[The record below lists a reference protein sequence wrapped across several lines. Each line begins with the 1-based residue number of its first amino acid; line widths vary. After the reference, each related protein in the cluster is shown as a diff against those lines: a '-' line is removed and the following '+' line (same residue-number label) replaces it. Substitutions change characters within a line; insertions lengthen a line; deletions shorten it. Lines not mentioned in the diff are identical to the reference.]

1 MDISVI
7 KSENVTTTGGIT
19 IGQPDAPLTSIEF
32 INAACPYCRKW
43 FLKSEETM
51 TEAVKAGQLKRIIKP
66 FDKDKEDLQLGN
78 LAHTYLPFDQPEIVL
93 QTLSFLFTHQ
103 KTWRND
109 LTPDEFKK
117 YIDQNLKLTPQDNA
131 ENLTAIIAEAN
142 RANIKFVPTIILGDH
157 IFDES
162 IDMIDLS
169 QLLK

>member
-43 FLKSEETM
+43 FLKSEEM
-51 TEAVKAGQLKRIIKP
+51 LTEAVKAGRLKRIIKP
-66 FDKDKEDLQLGN
+66 FDKDKADLQLGN
-78 LAHTYLPFDQPEIVL
+78 LAHTYLPFNQPETVM
-93 QTLSFLFTHQ
+93 QALSFLYTHQ

-117 YIDQNLKLTPQDNA
+117 YIEQNLNLVPQNNT
-131 ENLTAIIAEAN
+131 ENLAAIIAEAN
-142 RANIKFVPTIILGDH
+142 RANIKFVPTIILGEH

-162 IDMIDLS
+162 IDMTALNA
-169 QLLK
+169 LLK